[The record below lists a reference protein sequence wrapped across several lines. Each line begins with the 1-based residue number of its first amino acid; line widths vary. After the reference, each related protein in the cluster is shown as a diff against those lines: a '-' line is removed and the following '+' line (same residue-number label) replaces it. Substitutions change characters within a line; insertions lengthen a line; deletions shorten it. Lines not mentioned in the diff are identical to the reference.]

1 MCRAVVGER
10 VLDNGAAATHDVVQP
25 GKGGE
30 MDEAEK
36 PGAPVARRR
45 IILGTA
51 AGVAGGMAVVARMA
65 SASASPEGTGA
76 AQRDDDAA
84 IRQLTVDYARATDA
98 IGRADKAA
106 GLALYL
112 RTFTDDAEIM
122 VAGSPDS
129 RRVGAAA
136 WADYV
141 DGVFRSSRYDR
152 TQHLVGTIDVRL
164 PGQGSPPGRATMSTY
179 LHATHHVA
187 DGSALSIV
195 LGTYEDEVVQAQG
208 SWRIARRVLHVLT
221 TWRTVPG

>member
-1 MCRAVVGER
+1 
-10 VLDNGAAATHDVVQP
+10 
-25 GKGGE
+25 
-30 MDEAEK
+30 MDGTTK

-45 IILGTA
+45 IILGAA
-51 AGVAGGMAVVARMA
+51 AGIAGGIAAGGIA
-65 SASASPEGTGA
+65 AATASASPTAGTGGNR
-76 AQRDDDAA
+76 RDDDAA

-98 IGRADKAA
+98 IGRGDTTA
-106 GLALYL
+106 GRELYQ
-112 RTFTDDAEIM
+112 RTFTADAEIT

-141 DGVFRSSRYDR
+141 DGVFRANRYDR

-164 PGQGSPPGRATMSTY
+164 PGDAGPAGRATMSTY

-208 SWRIARRVLHVLT
+208 EWRIARRTLHVLT
-221 TWRTVPG
+221 TWRAVPG

>member
-1 MCRAVVGER
+1 
-10 VLDNGAAATHDVVQP
+10 
-25 GKGGE
+25 
-30 MDEAEK
+30 MDGTTK

-45 IILGTA
+45 IILGAA
-51 AGVAGGMAVVARMA
+51 AGVAGGIAAATAAASPTTGA
-65 SASASPEGTGA
+65 SAGA
-76 AQRDDDAA
+76 GAGGDRRDAADA

-98 IGRADKAA
+98 IGRGDAAA
-106 GLALYL
+106 GLALYQ
-112 RTFTDDAEIM
+112 RTFTADAEIM

-141 DGVFRSSRYDR
+141 DGVFRASRYDR

-164 PGQGSPPGRATMSTY
+164 PGDADPPGRATMSTY
-179 LHATHHVA
+179 LHATHHIA

-208 SWRIARRVLHVLT
+208 AWRIARRVLHVLT
-221 TWRTVPG
+221 TWRAVPG